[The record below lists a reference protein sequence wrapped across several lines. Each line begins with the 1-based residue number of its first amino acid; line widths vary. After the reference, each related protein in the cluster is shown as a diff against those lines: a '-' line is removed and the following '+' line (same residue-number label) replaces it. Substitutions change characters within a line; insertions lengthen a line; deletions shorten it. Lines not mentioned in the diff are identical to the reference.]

1 MQHGFVDCSS
11 LVGRALANAGLGS
24 SHMTTGSMPSDSR
37 FYQVPM
43 SQIKRGDVLW
53 NSGHMEI
60 YMGGNSTFGAFR
72 PGVATGYSSNPSR
85 FVRAYRLKGY

>member
-1 MQHGFVDCSS
+1 
-11 LVGRALANAGLGS
+11 
-24 SHMTTGSMPSDSR
+24 MTTGSMPSDSR

-43 SQIKRGDVLW
+43 NQIKRGDVLW
-53 NSGHMEI
+53 TSGHMEI

-72 PGVATGYSSNPSR
+72 PGVATGYASNPSR